1 MPWEVALLLLM
12 GGYLALMALGLPVAF
27 AFFGINL
34 VGAFI
39 FLGGEIGL
47 AQLGR
52 NAMGALS
59 TFILVP
65 IPLFLLMGEILFQTG
80 VAIRAIDAI
89 DGLIRRVPGRL
100 SIVSIVGGTVFSS
113 LSGSTV
119 ANAAVLGSVLL
130 PDMLRRRYH
139 PTFAMGPIM
148 AVGGVAM
155 LIPPS
160 ALAVLLGGLAG
171 ISIAKLL
178 IAGIVPGL
186 LMCVV
191 FLIYV
196 IARSAISPHLAPPY
210 DVEQLT
216 RWQRW
221 RAFIIYVVP
230 LFSIFVVVVGSIV
243 GGIATPTESAALGC
257 VACVVVAAAYR
268 SLTWRALLKAFQET
282 AKIFVMILFIIAA
295 SLTFSQILAFS
306 GATNGLL
313 DMVGGLG
320 LSHLTVLLGMIG
332 VLLVLG
338 AFMDQ
343 VSMLLITLPFYMPL
357 AQGLGI
363 DVVWLGILILIS
375 MEISLLTP
383 PFGILLYVMKGVAPD
398 HITLNQI
405 WVAAI
410 PFIILELIVLAL
422 LVVFPALATWLPEQ
436 IVRPL
441 I

>member
-1 MPWEVALLLLM
+1 
-12 GGYLALMALGLPVAF
+12 
-27 AFFGINL
+27 
-34 VGAFI
+34 
-39 FLGGEIGL
+39 
-47 AQLGR
+47 
-52 NAMGALS
+52 MGALS

-196 IARSAISPHLAPPY
+196 MARAAISPHLAPPY

-230 LFSIFVVVVGSIV
+230 LFSIFVVVV
-243 GGIATPTESAALGC
+243 
-257 VACVVVAAAYR
+257 
-268 SLTWRALLKAFQET
+268 
-282 AKIFVMILFIIAA
+282 AA
-295 SLTFSQILAFS
+295 SLAASPPPPNPLPS
-306 GATNGLL
+306 GA
-313 DMVGGLG
+313 
-320 LSHLTVLLGMIG
+320 SHASWWQRRIG
-332 VLLVLG
+332 PSLG
-338 AFMDQ
+338 APY
-343 VSMLLITLPFYMPL
+343 SKL
-357 AQGLGI
+357 ARK
-363 DVVWLGILILIS
+363 
-375 MEISLLTP
+375 P
-383 PFGILLYVMKGVAPD
+383 PRYS
-398 HITLNQI
+398 
-405 WVAAI
+405 
-410 PFIILELIVLAL
+410 
-422 LVVFPALATWLPEQ
+422 
-436 IVRPL
+436 
-441 I
+441 